1 MSGGAVGGVAF
12 DDVCVLHRGNAP
24 LLVSLPHDGS
34 DIPAAMRARMTPEA
48 RVAPDTDWH
57 VSRLYAFARELGAS
71 VLVPRWSRYVIDLNR
86 GEDDTSLYPGQNTT
100 GLVPLVRFTGEPV
113 YLPGLAPDAHEVEA
127 RIARYWRPYHQ
138 ALRGELDRLHAAHG
152 RAILWE
158 GHSIRGSGLPFL
170 FEGRLPDLNLGTAA
184 GASCSPAL
192 QARLEAVLAAQDDY
206 DWVAN
211 GRFKGGHITRH
222 YGDPANG
229 IDAVQLELSQRTYM
243 DEASFAYD
251 EVAAA
256 RLQPLLQAMLEAALA
271 A

>member
-1 MSGGAVGGVAF
+1 MN
-12 DDVCVLHRGNAP
+12 DDTCTLHRGTAP
-24 LLVSLPHDGS
+24 LLVSLPHDGTALP
-34 DIPAAMRARMTPEA
+34 PALVARMHEA
-48 RVAPDTDWH
+48 ARAVPDTDWH
-57 VSRLYAFARELGAS
+57 VSRLYAFARDMGAS
-71 VLVPRWSRYVIDLNR
+71 MLVPRWSRYVIDLNR

-100 GLVPLVRFTGEPV
+100 GLVPLVRFDGEPV
-113 YLPGLAPDAHEVEA
+113 YLPGMEPDAGEVAA

-138 ALRGELDRLHAAHG
+138 ALRGELDRLRTTHG
-152 RAILWE
+152 RVLLWE

-170 FEGRLPDLNLGTAA
+170 FDGRLPDLNLGTAS
-184 GASCSPAL
+184 GASCAPQV
-192 QARLEAVLAAQDDY
+192 QARVEAVLGRQAGY

-256 RLQPLLQAMLEAALA
+256 RLQPLLKAMLEAALVA
-271 A
+271 